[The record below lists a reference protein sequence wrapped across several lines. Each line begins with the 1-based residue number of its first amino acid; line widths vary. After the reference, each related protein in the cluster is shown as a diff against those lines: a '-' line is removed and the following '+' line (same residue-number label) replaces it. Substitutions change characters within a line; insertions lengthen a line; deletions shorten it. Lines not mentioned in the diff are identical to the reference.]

1 MLLAQTRT
9 SEMTLA
15 LALATADLAQAIASE
30 DPARIAAASQAVR
43 SASEVARQTLGA
55 LDDANA
61 EVAATAAAGG
71 VDRPGPGAGVEV
83 RMARADWNS
92 GHVNAAILRAL
103 LEELDYTVSDPSAVE
118 IPPGDFYPGV
128 ANGEFDFWA
137 HGWFPSHDQYLFA
150 EDLANELPDGGVIGD
165 YVSIVGTLIPG
176 GVLQGIL
183 ADKKSADEF
192 GARSMADIAANP
204 GPWDRDGNGLA
215 DISGCDDGWGCQA
228 VIDATIALNGW
239 EDSVEQISAS
249 WAELWQEELGRLER
263 GEPVLTYMWTP
274 TAYIIT
280 LTPGSN
286 GYWMSFPQASL
297 DQRQAAPV
305 PEGQCP
311 TQPCLMGFAPADIS
325 VVANN
330 GFLAANPAAAKIFEL
345 FTIDVL
351 DVALQNVRREAGE
364 DSEADLATHAA
375 EWIADNRDLVDS
387 WLAAAR
393 AVAA

>member
-43 SASEVARQTLGA
+43 SASEAARQTLGA
-55 LDDANA
+55 LDDAA
-61 EVAATAAAGG
+61 AAAAATAAG

-92 GHVNAAILRAL
+92 GHMNAAILRAL
-103 LEELDYTVSDPSAVE
+103 LEELDYTVSDPSVAE

-137 HGWFPSHDQYLFA
+137 HGWFPTHDQYLFA

-249 WAELWQEELGRLER
+249 WAELWEEELGRLER

-274 TAYIIT
+274 TAYIVT

-311 TQPCLMGFAPADIS
+311 AQPCLMGFAPADIS

-330 GFLAANPAAAKIFEL
+330 GFLAVNPAAAKIFEL

-387 WLAAAR
+387 WLAQAR
-393 AVAA
+393 AAA